1 MLKVKSKNAEE
12 SCELC
17 SKLTK
22 KTPER
27 CLMTLLLS
35 TLKHIILFSSNSIV
49 TFELVNVS
57 WASLSLVENL
67 FLLRNLFPNPEHSYI
82 FFTISP
88 RLFHH
93 YD

>member
-1 MLKVKSKNAEE
+1 MLKVKSKNARER
-12 SCELC
+12 CELC

-27 CLMTLLLS
+27 RLMTLLLS
-35 TLKHIILFSSNSIV
+35 NLKHFIFFSSNSIV

-57 WASLSLVENL
+57 WASLSLVENP

-82 FFTISP
+82 FFAVSS